1 MNVQNHCL
9 LNLVEI
15 LYAGVT
21 YHRPL
26 IHRPVERQP
35 KGVHPRNGAVGVN
48 RVHVVSDV
56 SGSVRVWTY
65 SILNYSQYSKKT
77 GSSDT
82 SFMFDLPF
90 GLPSRCHCTRGGGF
104 PPSAVH
110 VRVCTDPSSITVSG
124 PFTVN
129 RVGRTDKRTK

>member
-56 SGSVRVWTY
+56 SGSVRVQTY
-65 SILNYSQYSKKT
+65 SIL
-77 GSSDT
+77 
-82 SFMFDLPF
+82 
-90 GLPSRCHCTRGGGF
+90 
-104 PPSAVH
+104 
-110 VRVCTDPSSITVSG
+110 ITVSTARKRD
-124 PFTVN
+124 PVILVLCSICRLAYPVDATVLGVEVF
-129 RVGRTDKRTK
+129 RRPLYMLGSVQIPHL